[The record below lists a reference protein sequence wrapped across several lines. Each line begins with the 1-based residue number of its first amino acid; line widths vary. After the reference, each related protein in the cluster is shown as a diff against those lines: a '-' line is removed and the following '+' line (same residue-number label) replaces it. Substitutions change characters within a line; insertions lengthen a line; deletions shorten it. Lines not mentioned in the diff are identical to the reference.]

1 MYKRLYTAQN
11 CFVVCSGRIDE
22 HVMASIEALVAGLG
36 EGEIPS
42 VKRAECN
49 TSYLMHRDVEGA
61 LQSSVRIG
69 RLLFPRTH
77 PDFVG
82 MQVVASLLGGY
93 FGSRLMQNLRE
104 QHGYTY
110 GVQAAMIN
118 FDNEGY
124 LAIATQVAR
133 EHRDDALREI
143 YAEIERLRCELVD
156 EEELQMVKN
165 VMIGEVLRILDGPF
179 GIADVTIENIMCG
192 ADNSATEQ
200 CVETIANITA
210 EEIRDLARKYLERD
224 KIVEV
229 VRG

>member
-1 MYKRLYTAQN
+1 MEA
-11 CFVVCSGRIDE
+11 
-22 HVMASIEALVAGLG
+22 IEALVAGLG
-36 EGEIPS
+36 EGEQPTA
-42 VKRAECN
+42 KRVECD
-49 TSYLMHRDVEGA
+49 TQYLLHRDVEGA

-118 FDNEGY
+118 FDSAGY

-133 EHRDDALREI
+133 EHRDDALMEI
-143 YAEIERLRCELVD
+143 LDGRRRIKERIERLNEDRIVAERHLERAYSALTTDLEREVFNALYR
-156 EEELQMVKN
+156 E
-165 VMIGEVLRILDGPF
+165 GETILEAISLLHYSKTHIYRQRERILLA
-179 GIADVTIENIMCG
+179 IKNIP
-192 ADNSATEQ
+192 A
-200 CVETIANITA
+200 
-210 EEIRDLARKYLERD
+210 
-224 KIVEV
+224 
-229 VRG
+229 

>member
-1 MYKRLYTAQN
+1 M
-11 CFVVCSGRIDE
+11 
-22 HVMASIEALVAGLG
+22 GLG
-36 EGEIPS
+36 GGLRPEAKS
-42 VKRAECN
+42 VECN
-49 TSYLMHRDVEGA
+49 TQYRIHRDVEGA

-118 FDNEGY
+118 FDSAGY

-133 EHRDDALREI
+133 EHRDDALMEI
-143 YAEIERLRCELVD
+143 YAEIERLRHELVD
-156 EEELQMVKN
+156 DDELQMVKN
-165 VMIGEVLRILDGPF
+165 VMIGEILRILDGPF

-192 ADNSATEQ
+192 MDNRATEHS
-200 CVETIANITA
+200 VATIAAITP
-210 EEIRDLARKYLERD
+210 EDVRTLANRYLERE
-224 KIVEV
+224 KLVEV
-229 VRG
+229 VVG